1 MPNEFPKS
9 LLAAALSAAFPA
21 VGAAQTA
28 ARVDFASGNVTAS
41 TADGRSRQLARGADV
56 MVGETVN
63 TQEGR
68 AQMRFTDGAYVSLQP
83 QSQFRI
89 DSYVFEGRGTPKES
103 AVMSLL
109 RGGMRT
115 ITGLVGKTNRDGYRL
130 QTTTA
135 TVGIRGTEFN
145 VAYDTSGSVTMF
157 VAGGAIAV
165 TNGSGTTEVPGGQSV
180 IVTSNNSAPRTT
192 KEKPFLPPKGTTP
205 NEVTLPQNPIQDS
218 NPFVQPILTGDIP
231 GSRPGLDGLGAPMAT
246 VYTASANPD
255 SFIADSAT
263 LSSAGVLTSFTTNFE
278 GPNTISNG
286 TSVPQSAGNDGVIAW
301 GRWVGGQ
308 DSQGNNFASGGPF
321 HYVVGLPVTNMPT
334 TGTASYDIIGATA
347 ACNFSCGQTAVTSST
362 LSVNF
367 GAANGTFTMG
377 MLIGGA
383 PMNGAGTLGM
393 SGTTFSASGS
403 VGGNSMSGAGF
414 FAGPAASRAGMAYSV
429 NYEGYGGF
437 GSVSGVM
444 AYRKR

>member
-21 VGAAQTA
+21 VGNAQTA

-63 TQEGR
+63 TQDGR

-83 QSQFRI
+83 QTQFRI
-89 DSYVFEGRGTPKES
+89 DNYVFEGRGTPKES

-109 RGGMRT
+109 RGGFRT
-115 ITGLVGKTNRDGYRL
+115 ITGLVGRTNRDGYRL
-130 QTTTA
+130 QTSTA

-145 VAYDTSGSVTMF
+145 VAYDAAGSVTMF

-180 IVTSNNSAPRTT
+180 IVTSNNSAPQTT
-192 KEKPFLPPKGTTP
+192 SEKPFLPPDGTTP
-205 NEVTLPQNPIQDS
+205 TQVTLPQNPIQDA
-218 NPFVQPILTGDIP
+218 NPFIQPVLSGTVVE
-231 GSRPGLDGLGAPMAT
+231 APIAT
-246 VYTASANPD
+246 SYTAFGNSD
-255 SFIADSAT
+255 SFVTSSAT
-263 LSSAGVLTSFTTNFE
+263 LNAAGALTSFTTNVE
-278 GPNTISNG
+278 GVTTISNG
-286 TSVPQSAGNDGVIAW
+286 SSVPQSAGNDGVIAW

-347 ACNFSCGQTAVTSST
+347 SCNFSCGQTAVTAST

-367 GAANGTFTMG
+367 GTSGGTFTMG

-383 PMNGAGTLGM
+383 PMNGGGSLSL
-393 SGTTFSASGS
+393 SGTTFNASGS
-403 VGGNSMSGAGF
+403 IAGNSMFGSGF
-414 FAGPAASRAGMAYSV
+414 FAGPAASRAGMAYNV
-429 NYEGYGGF
+429 NYEGYGG
-437 GSVSGVM
+437 GNIAGVM
-444 AYRKR
+444 AYKKR

>member
-9 LLAAALSAAFPA
+9 LLAAALAAAYPA
-21 VGAAQTA
+21 VGHAQTA

-56 MVGETVN
+56 QVGETVN
-63 TQEGR
+63 TQDGR

-83 QSQFRI
+83 QTQFRI

-115 ITGLVGKTNRDGYRL
+115 ITGLVGRTNREGYRL

-157 VAGGAIAV
+157 VAGGTIAV
-165 TNGSGTTEVPGGQSV
+165 TNGSGTTEVPGGHSV
-180 IVTSNNSAPRTT
+180 IVTSNSSAPQTT
-192 KEKPFLPPKGTTP
+192 NEKPFLPPDGTTP
-205 NEVTLPQNPIQDS
+205 HHVTLPQNPIQDA
-218 NPFVQPILTGDIP
+218 NPFVQAILSGVDV
-231 GSRPGLDGLGAPMAT
+231 GAPVAV
-246 VYTASANPD
+246 VYTQGPSPT
-255 SFIADSAT
+255 SLISDSAT
-263 LSSAGVLTSFTTNFE
+263 LNSSGALTAYSYTTNNE
-278 GPNTISNG
+278 GPVVTNVTNG
-286 TSVPQSAGNDGVIAW
+286 SALPQSAGNDGVIAW
-301 GRWVGGQ
+301 GRWVDGT
-308 DSQGNNFASGGPF
+308 DNQGNNLAGGRPL

-347 ACNFSCGQTAVTSST
+347 ACNFNCGQTAVTSST
-362 LSVNF
+362 LAVNF

-383 PMNGAGTLGM
+383 PMSGGGNLTFRSGTL
-393 SGTTFSASGS
+393 FDANGS
-403 VGGNSMSGAGF
+403 IAGNSMYGAGF
-414 FAGPAASRAGMAYSV
+414 FAGPAASRAGMAYNV
-429 NYEGYGGF
+429 NYEGYGG
-437 GSVSGVM
+437 GGNISGVM
-444 AYRKR
+444 AYKKR